1 MSADV
6 SDNFQSTGHPLSLK
20 STFESSVGIKTDAT
34 CTQSNSSS
42 SDDLSES
49 GIGDETRAVDL
60 CPVDNDSSSGSL
72 DECYAHSPSLL
83 SSSDTITSPT
93 SCVENSKRKRK
104 ILQTTLT
111 QAFTRS
117 SSLVFR
123 QLW

>member
-1 MSADV
+1 M
-6 SDNFQSTGHPLSLK
+6 NQSTGHPLSVK
-20 STFESSVGIKTDAT
+20 STFETSIGTKADAT
-34 CTQSNSSS
+34 CTLSNSSS
-42 SDDLSES
+42 NRDDPCES

-60 CPVDNDSSSGSL
+60 CPVDDDSSSSGSL

-93 SCVENSKRKRK
+93 FCVENSKRKRK

-117 SSLVFR
+117 S
-123 QLW
+123 